1 LEHVQAGSCDA
12 REYAGESKTRF
23 VGVSVIRST
32 EGVTAEFHGKKGVAK
47 KAAPKKKA
55 DSKAVK
61 VESNIFYPGG

>member
-1 LEHVQAGSCDA
+1 M
-12 REYAGESKTRF
+12 
-23 VGVSVIRST
+23 RST
-32 EGVTAEFHGKKGVAK
+32 EGMITDFHGKKGAAK